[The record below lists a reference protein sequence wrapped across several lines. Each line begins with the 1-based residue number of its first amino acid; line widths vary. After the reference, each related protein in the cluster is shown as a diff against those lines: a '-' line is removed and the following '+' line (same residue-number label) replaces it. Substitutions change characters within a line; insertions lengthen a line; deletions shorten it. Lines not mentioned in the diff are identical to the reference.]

1 MRKFPKT
8 IFLAA
13 IAVTLMIGVPYV
25 KTNGT
30 CGLSLPVAF
39 TGAIL
44 GCGGEK
50 EPLQENTPAEVTE
63 EKSADESDS
72 AAVKNDDNKNAALE
86 ATFVEI
92 GAENC
97 VPCKMMKPVMA
108 EIEKRYK
115 GRVKVVF
122 HDVWTAEGKP
132 VVKQYKIRVIP
143 TQVFQDKNG
152 KEFFRHEGFLPFDE
166 VKKILSKQGIDL

>member
-1 MRKFPKT
+1 MRRFPKT

-13 IAVTLMIGVPYV
+13 IAATLMIGVPYV
-25 KTNGT
+25 KTNST

-50 EPLQENTPAEVTE
+50 EPLQEVPAEVSE
-63 EKSADESDS
+63 EKSANEADGSPVKKDDKI
-72 AAVKNDDNKNAALE
+72 AAVE

-92 GAENC
+92 GAESC

-122 HDVWTAEGKP
+122 HDVWTEEGKP
-132 VVKQYKIRVIP
+132 YAGKYGIRVIP
-143 TQVFQDKNG
+143 TQVFEDKNG

>member
-1 MRKFPKT
+1 MRRFPKT

-30 CGLSLPVAF
+30 CGLSLPIAF

-50 EPLQENTPAEVTE
+50 EPLQEAPAKVSE
-63 EKSADESDS
+63 EKSVDEEDG
-72 AAVKNDDNKNAALE
+72 AAVKKDDKKVTLE

-122 HDVWTAEGKP
+122 HDVWTPEGKP
-132 VVKQYKIRVIP
+132 VVQQYKIRVIP

-166 VKKILSKQGIDL
+166 VKKILSEQGIDL

>member
-1 MRKFPKT
+1 MRRFPKT
-8 IFLAA
+8 LFLAA
-13 IAVTLMIGVPYV
+13 IAASLMIGVPYI
-25 KTNGT
+25 KSPGT
-30 CGLSLPVAF
+30 CGISFPIAF

-44 GCGGEK
+44 GCGGEN
-50 EPLQENTPAEVTE
+50 EAPLKVSGEVSE
-63 EKSADESDS
+63 EKSDKSEDIS
-72 AAVKNDDNKNAALE
+72 AVKKDDKKVTLE

-108 EIEKRYK
+108 EIEKKYK

-122 HDVWTAEGKP
+122 HDVWTPEGKP
-132 VVKQYKIRVIP
+132 LVQQYKIRVIP
-143 TQVFQDKNG
+143 TQIFQDKKG

-166 VKKILSKQGIDL
+166 VKKILSKQGIGL

>member
-1 MRKFPKT
+1 MKRFHKT
-8 IFLAA
+8 ILLALV
-13 IAVTLMIGVPYV
+13 AVTLMIGVPYV
-25 KTNGT
+25 KSPGT
-30 CGLSLPVAF
+30 CGITLPIAF

-44 GCGGEK
+44 GCGGEQ
-50 EPLQENTPAEVTE
+50 EPLQEAPPEVSE
-63 EKSADESDS
+63 EKSVDEADD
-72 AAVKNDDNKNAALE
+72 AAVKKDENKNAAIE

-108 EIEKRYK
+108 EIEKKYK

-122 HDVWTAEGKP
+122 HDVWTPEGKP
-132 VVKQYKIRVIP
+132 LVQQYKIRVIP
-143 TQVFQDKNG
+143 TQVFEDKNG

>member
-1 MRKFPKT
+1 MRRFPKT

-13 IAVTLMIGVPYV
+13 IAVTLMIGVPYI
-25 KTNGT
+25 KSPGT
-30 CGLSLPVAF
+30 CGITFPIAF

-50 EPLQENTPAEVTE
+50 EPQQKAPAEVSEDKEGEDT
-63 EKSADESDS
+63 DD
-72 AAVKNDDNKNAALE
+72 AAVKKDDKKVILE

-122 HDVWTAEGKP
+122 HDVWTPEGKP

-143 TQVFQDKNG
+143 TQIFEDKNG
-152 KEFFRHEGFLPFDE
+152 REFFRHEGFLPFDE